1 MDRLK
6 HNPFQNNPQIQ
17 KMMGGG
23 GVEQRQFPL
32 VSHSKEAAP
41 ADQEALNPE
50 VMAKIMANA
59 ERTNQAIMAH
69 REFGF
74 HKEAED
80 MEQRYFSQVLSLGQL
95 DLKMAENTWNA
106 SFLANKYGPLKLKPA
121 MKIKTLQH
129 EGQIVSIDER
139 TGKVVEVT
147 DLGKHQTVGDSL
159 FYIRDGVANQIV
171 VGDEKAPTTKDFVVG
186 ENTETRQWDG
196 KAGKW
201 VKLSSGPRWKDGDG
215 ESGSGIGKGGKRNA
229 AALDEFKSDFIRR
242 YAALTGVTAATETG
256 KIDLDNFMS
265 QAGSHQVKD
274 QVNSRTNKPMTM
286 YELYN
291 EGAAELERQI
301 ESGKSLQAALQQT
314 RHYMHNLGRND
325 YAKAN
330 LTPDQAEA
338 IRAGTHKAEKG
349 SDGSVRFVPVTPAK
363 TEAGPTVQP
372 TAQPKPSRYQQDKE
386 RALKRDAEKAG
397 RPRTSLYQMGTKPR
411 SEADEVE
418 EYIKEQQEKA
428 SPESEQK
435 EIDARVKRM
444 TARGVPES
452 EARKHAEKH
461 IRPKYAELRR
471 LLQDYLEGN

>member
-1 MDRLK
+1 MDALK

-242 YAALTGVTAATETG
+242 YAALTGVTAETAVTE
-256 KIDLDNFMS
+256 KIDFDNFMS

-274 QVNSRTNKPMTM
+274 RVNSRTNKPMTM
-286 YELYN
+286 FELYD
-291 EGAAELERQI
+291 EGEAELERQI
-301 ESGKSLQAALQQT
+301 ESGKSPQAALQAT
-314 RHYMHNLGRND
+314 RKFMHNFGMND
-325 YAKAN
+325 YAKAKPTKAQIKGIEDGT
-330 LTPDQAEA
+330 L
-338 IRAGTHKAEKG
+338 RAFK
-349 SDGSVRFVPVTPAK
+349 DGDKVVYEPV
-363 TEAGPTVQP
+363 
-372 TAQPKPSRYQQDKE
+372 
-386 RALKRDAEKAG
+386 
-397 RPRTSLYQMGTKPR
+397 
-411 SEADEVE
+411 
-418 EYIKEQQEKA
+418 EQQEMATPAAAAPRPAPIKPRPLASSRSTVRPEMGDGGAAAEESAATILKMTQEA
-428 SPESEQK
+428 SPEAEEKAIKDMMRKMEKNGTPPS
-435 EIDARVKRM
+435 M
-444 TARGVPES
+444 
-452 EARKHAEKH
+452 ARKRAENVVKP
-461 IRPKYAELRR
+461 RFAQAREA
-471 LLQDYLEGN
+471 LQAYLNGE